1 MAATTQSAIDEEL
14 KASHQFVL
22 RFSGATTAAFVF
34 SEAIGSFPSFLAPLL
49 AGAIMANSPVALTPK
64 LAAVLAAIMSVCAGI
79 AFMLPALL
87 AEVPQLLVIAIG
99 LVLFLGFAL
108 LAQGKAQLPVLLML
122 ICIGTIPV
130 FTLIAPQYAGALPIA
145 YSRGMIVAVI
155 AILVVQAIWPLRSK
169 AAPAPP
175 PMEFASPIARAATGT
190 AIILPLMLVYLMFGI
205 SDALPVLIT
214 TTLLV
219 SNFDPH
225 RGAMQGVAMVIGNF
239 VGGVIAIAAYMA
251 LQVAPSLTML
261 GLITLIVSM
270 IFGMQIAKGGAAA
283 PVALITFNQFLVILG
298 LALLQQDS
306 NSGLWLTRLF
316 QFTLA
321 VSFAIAVMVLIWGR
335 PKSCEEEADPVPR

>member
-1 MAATTQSAIDEEL
+1 M
-14 KASHQFVL
+14 L
-22 RFSGATTAAFVF
+22 RFSVATTATFVF

-49 AGAIMANSPVALTPK
+49 AGAILANSPVALTPK
-64 LAAVLAAIMSVCAGI
+64 LAAILAATMTVCAGI

-99 LVLFLGFAL
+99 LILFLGFAL

-122 ICIGTIPV
+122 ICIATIPV
-130 FTLIAPQYAGALPIA
+130 FTLIAPQQAGALPFA
-145 YSRGMIVAVI
+145 YSRGMVVAVI
-155 AILVVQAIWPLRSK
+155 AILIVQLVWPLPPK

-175 PMEFASPIARAATGT
+175 PLEFASPVARAAVGT

-205 SDALPVLIT
+205 TDALPVLIT

-219 SNFDPH
+219 SNFDPR
-225 RGAMQGVAMVIGNF
+225 RGAMQGAAMVIGNF

-261 GLITLIVSM
+261 GLITLLVS
-270 IFGMQIAKGGAAA
+270 IGFGLRIAKGGPAA

-298 LALLQQDS
+298 LALLQQES

-321 VSFAIAVMVLIWGR
+321 VSFAIAMMMLVWGK
-335 PKSCEEEADPVPR
+335 PKAASKADPVPL